1 MQMSGDPHGPRPTL
15 PGAQLTKQSAGLSAW
30 RHQKGAEERPFL
42 NTLSIGI
49 LSLWT
54 KSEFGAGRC
63 CVQWP
68 EQNERGDRVAFFQS
82 MLLPQDARALDSFPG

>member
-30 RHQKGAEERPFL
+30 QHQKGAEERPFL

-49 LSLWT
+49 LIFGQKVSLELADAV
-54 KSEFGAGRC
+54 SSGLNRM
-63 CVQWP
+63 
-68 EQNERGDRVAFFQS
+68 RGVT
-82 MLLPQDARALDSFPG
+82 G